1 MGSSNLDQFVLLG
14 TQLYPVL
21 KFGVL
26 SSKVIRNIK
35 SFSTFRLFKGFID
48 LVEQ

>member
-1 MGSSNLDQFVLLG
+1 MSSSHLDQFVLLG

-26 SSKVIRNIK
+26 SSRIIRNIK

-48 LVEQ
+48 NVV